1 MKERNTIT
9 LTIDGDTMEA
19 PNDATI
25 QQVLENINKPAPII
39 CYHEATTSEGIC
51 RQCVVEVEGWRVLA
65 PACVTKV
72 NDGMVIFT
80 NSDRVN
86 RSRRTILEML
96 NASVDL
102 SESPELQEQMDQ
114 FGADRER
121 FPQAKT
127 RAQDVKDDNPFFVRD
142 YEKCLM
148 CWRCVQ
154 ACGDDIQY
162 TYSISVGGR
171 GFESKISTFFD
182 SSMPETTCVFC
193 GNCVAVC
200 PTNALKGKT
209 EYFMEL
215 GLDYDQIRQEKRAE
229 KKKMGGGK

>member
-1 MKERNTIT
+1 MNNTIT
-9 LTIDGDTMEA
+9 LIIDGEEIQA
-19 PNDATI
+19 PQDATV
-25 QQVLENINKPAPII
+25 QQVLESINKAAPII
-39 CYHEATTSEGIC
+39 CAHEATTSEGIC
-51 RQCVVEVEGWRVLA
+51 RQWVVEVEGWRVLA

-72 NDGMVIFT
+72 STGMVIFT
-80 NSDRVN
+80 NSERVN

-102 SESPELQEQMDQ
+102 SEAPELQAQMDE

-121 FPQAKT
+121 FPHAKT
-127 RAQDVKDDNPFFVRD
+127 REQDVKDDNPFFVRD
-142 YEKCLM
+142 YEKCLL

-171 GFESKISTFFD
+171 GFDSKISTFFD
-182 SSMPETTCVFC
+182 SPMPETTCVFC

-200 PTNALKGKT
+200 PTNALKSKT
-209 EYFMEL
+209 EHFMEL
-215 GLDYDQIRQEKRAE
+215 GLDYDEIRQEKRAE
-229 KKKMGGGK
+229 KKKMGKA

>member
-1 MKERNTIT
+1 
-9 LTIDGDTMEA
+9 
-19 PNDATI
+19 
-25 QQVLENINKPAPII
+25 
-39 CYHEATTSEGIC
+39 
-51 RQCVVEVEGWRVLA
+51 
-65 PACVTKV
+65 
-72 NDGMVIFT
+72 MVIFT
-80 NSDRVN
+80 DSEKVN

-102 SESPELQEQMDQ
+102 SESPELQSQMDE

-127 RAQDVKDDNPFFVRD
+127 RQQDVKDDNPFFVRD

-171 GFESKISTFFD
+171 GVESKISTFFD
-182 SSMPETTCVFC
+182 TPMPETTCVFC

-200 PTNALKGKT
+200 PTNALKSKT
-209 EYFMEL
+209 EFFMDQ
-215 GLDYDQIRQEKRAE
+215 GLDYDAIRREKRAE